1 MINLIVGVVVIVLGI
16 IGIRANW
23 WFFLDLF
30 KALIYLGFI
39 GFGVIAMLAGMRSF
53 KGKEQTD

>member
-39 GFGVIAMLAGMRSF
+39 GFGVIAMLAGMRSL
-53 KGKEQTD
+53 KGKEQID